1 MIMTLEELKE
11 KGEAGEWLNSEG
23 FQTLSNG
30 YLLKG
35 ETPLDMYKRVSKAAA
50 SYYDE
55 PLRSQLESRFL
66 QYIKNNWLCLA
77 TPVASNTGTDRGLP
91 ISCYGTYMPDSISG
105 IFKTYHEAAMLT
117 KNGGGVGTYVGG
129 IRSRGASISG
139 NGNSEGV
146 IPWLRVLEQTFQS
159 VGQGG
164 VRRGAVATYLDA
176 DHGDIDEF
184 IDIRRPTGDISRRC
198 LSNNFHHAVI
208 YSDDFMHRALNGDK
222 HARDVWERGLKA
234 RLETG
239 EHYMMFGDNANRN
252 LPNGYVRNNL
262 KVKTSQLCSEIFLF
276 NDQDHTFVCCLSSVN
291 LARYDEWKND
301 PLFLKDCIYF
311 LDGVMEEFIRKAR
324 KIEGFEKAVRF
335 SEKSRA
341 LGLGALGWHT
351 LLQSKLIPFD
361 SFEAMMLNAEIF
373 RKMDRLTLE
382 ASKELAV
389 LKGIPEWC
397 VDTRNSHRLAI
408 APTVSNSLI
417 SGGVSQGVEPIIAN
431 YYAQKT
437 AKGSF
442 IRKNPAL
449 EKLLQDKH
457 LDNFDIWQQINAD
470 GGSVRN
476 IKELSDHEK
485 EVFLTAREINQH
497 TIIKQAAQRQK
508 FIDQGQSINLFFAA
522 PATLN
527 SDDKKKLGK
536 YIHEV
541 HLEAWK
547 QGLKSLYYL
556 RGESVL
562 KSDSVYRS
570 SGECKACEG

>member
-1 MIMTLEELKE
+1 MLLEQLKE
-11 KGEAGEWLNSEG
+11 QGLAPEFLTSEG
-23 FQTLSNG
+23 YETLSKG
-30 YLLKG
+30 YLLEG
-35 ETPLDMYKRVSKAAA
+35 ETPIDMYKRVAYAAA
-50 SYYDE
+50 SYYNE
-55 PLRSQLESRFL
+55 PLRSELQARFFK
-66 QYIKNNWLCLA
+66 YIWNNWLALA
-77 TPVASNTGTDRGLP
+77 TPVASNMGTDRGLP
-91 ISCYGTYMPDSISG
+91 ISCYGQYMGDSISD

-117 KNGGGVGTYVGG
+117 KNGGGVGTYIGK
-129 IRSRGASISG
+129 IRSRGSPIKG
-139 NGNSEGV
+139 NGKSEGI
-146 IPWLRVLEQTFQS
+146 IPWLKVHEQTFQS

-164 VRRGAVATYLDA
+164 VRRGAVAAYLDA
-176 DHGDIDEF
+176 EHGDIDEF
-184 IDIRRPTGDISRRC
+184 IDIRRPNGDISRRC
-198 LSNNFHHAVI
+198 LSNNFHHAVV
-208 YSDDFMHRALNGDK
+208 YSDDFMNRAVNGDLK
-222 HARDVWERGLKA
+222 AREIWEKGLKT

-239 EHYMMFGDNANRN
+239 EHYMMFSDNANNHR
-252 LPNGYVRNNL
+252 PDAYIKNNL
-262 KVKTSQLCSEIFLF
+262 KINTSQLCSEIFLY
-276 NDQDHTFVCCLSSVN
+276 NDEQHTFVCCLSSVN
-291 LARYDEWKND
+291 VARYDEWKND
-301 PLFLKDCIYF
+301 PNFLKDCIYF
-311 LDGVMEEFIRKAR
+311 LDAVMEEFIIKAR

-361 SFEAMMLNAEIF
+361 SFEAMRLNAEIF
-373 RKMDRLTLE
+373 RTIDKLTFQ
-382 ASKELAV
+382 ASKELAK

-397 VDTRNSHRLAI
+397 IDTRNTHRLAI

-449 EKLLQDKH
+449 QKLLQEKG
-457 LDNFDIWQQINAD
+457 LDNFDTWQQINSDA
-470 GGSVRN
+470 GSVVGVKR
-476 IKELSDHEK
+476 LSDLEK

-508 FIDQGQSINLFFAA
+508 WIDQGQSINLFFTA
-522 PATLN
+522 PASLN
-527 SDDKKKLGK
+527 SEDKKNLGK

-562 KSDSVYRS
+562 KADNVYRS